1 MNKRV
6 VTVQCEACGAE
17 GEAEITGVMDLKDA
31 LPKRWKRRIINH
43 RAYILC
49 DVCGHPVQFT
59 GGISPYLLD
68 ALNLPPNATC
78 DIEEIDDFRSDPEV
92 ATWRRQRRT
101 LARAGKNLDEL
112 SFDKDDD

>member
-1 MNKRV
+1 MTTRTI
-6 VTVQCEACGAE
+6 TVRCEACGAE
-17 GEAEITGVMDLKDA
+17 AEARIEGIAEIEAA
-31 LPKRWKRRIINH
+31 LPRRWKRRIINH

-78 DIEEIDDFRSDPEV
+78 EIEEIDDFRGDPDLV
-92 ATWRRQRRT
+92 TWRRWRRS
-101 LARAGKNLDEL
+101 RSNRGW
-112 SFDKDDD
+112 

>member
-1 MNKRV
+1 MNTRSIT
-6 VTVQCEACGAE
+6 VTCEACGAE
-17 GEAEITGVMDLKDA
+17 AEAEITGVMDLKDA

-68 ALNLPPNATC
+68 ALKLPPNATC
-78 DIEEIDDFRSDPEV
+78 EIEERDDFTADPEM

-101 LARAGKNLDEL
+101 LARLRK
-112 SFDKDDD
+112 KDG